1 MGKPGH
7 GGPTLQFLGATD
19 TVTGSKFLLKTPESN
34 WMVDCGLF
42 QGVKEHR
49 LRNWAPLPLAAKDL
63 TGVLLTH
70 AHIDHSGYIPLLVK
84 NGFRGRV
91 FASEPTVELCKILLP
106 DSGYLQEEDA
116 KYATKKGFSKH
127 STALPLYTYADAIHS
142 LGHFQAIPNG
152 DVVKLG
158 DGMSVQLTKAGHIL
172 GARFLQVTVQNGSR
186 NRILFAGDIG
196 RYDSIIA
203 NSPTPIYETDYLV
216 LESTYGDRTHPVEDI
231 FTRMANIINETAK
244 EGGKVLIPAFAVGRT
259 QDILFILKKLCETNR
274 IPADIPIYL
283 NTPLGID
290 ATSIYLRFAAEHRI
304 QNASGR
310 SLFQAPNIYYVHDM
324 EASKRL
330 NTMEGPAIIIAGSG
344 MITGGRILHHL
355 KAYAGDPTTRLII
368 VGYQADGTRGRALLD
383 GGKSIKIHGQPISV
397 RCKIEHIDSLSA
409 HGDVEDIMRWLKQ
422 FNHPP
427 RQTFMVH
434 GEPKSSQALAEH
446 IRDVLH
452 WPVYIPKYLETV
464 TL

>member
-1 MGKPGH
+1 MGKPVH

-19 TVTGSKFLLKTPESN
+19 TVTGSKFLLKTAESN

-42 QGVKEHR
+42 QGIKEHR

-70 AHIDHSGYIPLLVK
+70 AHIDHSGYIPLLIK

-127 STALPLYTYADAIHS
+127 NTALPLYTYADAIHS
-142 LGHFQAIPNG
+142 LGYFQAIPNG
-152 DVVKLG
+152 DVVKL
-158 DGMSVQLTKAGHIL
+158 DNAMSVQLVKAGHIL
-172 GARFLQVTVQNGSR
+172 GARFLQVNVQNGGQH
-186 NRILFAGDIG
+186 RILFAGDIG
-196 RYDSIIA
+196 RYDSLIA
-203 NSPTPIYETDYLV
+203 NSPSPIAETDYLV
-216 LESTYGDRTHPVEDI
+216 MESTYGDRSHPVEDI
-231 FTRMANIINETAK
+231 FTRMADIINAAVK
-244 EGGKVLIPAFAVGRT
+244 DGGKVLIPAFAVGRT
-259 QDILFILKKLCETNR
+259 QDILFILKKLCETGR
-274 IPADIPIYL
+274 IPHDIPIYL

-290 ATSIYLRFAAEHRI
+290 ATSIYLRFSSEHRI
-304 QNASGR
+304 HNGGGK

-330 NTMEGPAIIIAGSG
+330 NAMEGPAIIIAGSG

-355 KAYAGDPTTRLII
+355 KAYAGDPTTRLVI

-383 GGKSIKIHGQPISV
+383 GAKSIKIHGQPISV
-397 RCKIEHIDSLSA
+397 RCKVEHIDSLSA
-409 HGDVEDIMRWLKQ
+409 HGDVDDIMKWLRQ
-422 FNHPP
+422 FNRPP
-427 RQTFMVH
+427 RQTFLVH

-464 TL
+464 SL

>member
-1 MGKPGH
+1 MGRPNH

-19 TVTGSKFLLKTPESN
+19 TVTGSKFLLKTQDSN

-42 QGVKEHR
+42 QGIKEHR
-49 LRNWAPLPLAAKDL
+49 LRNWAPLPMAAKDL
-63 TGVLLTH
+63 SGVLLTH
-70 AHIDHSGYIPLLVK
+70 AHIDHSGYIPLLIK

-116 KYATKKGFSKH
+116 KYATRKGFSKH
-127 STALPLYTYADAIHS
+127 GTALPLYTYADAIHA
-142 LGHFQAIPNG
+142 LNYFQAIPNG
-152 DVVKLG
+152 NVVKL
-158 DGMSVQLTKAGHIL
+158 DDTTSVQLVKAGHIL
-172 GARFLQVTVQNGSR
+172 GARFLQVTIQNGSR
-186 NRILFAGDIG
+186 YRILFAGDIG
-196 RYDSIIA
+196 RYDSLIA
-203 NSPTPIYETDYLV
+203 NSPTPIAETDYLI
-216 LESTYGDRTHPVEDI
+216 LESTYGDRSHPEEDVFSRI
-231 FTRMANIINETAK
+231 AAIVNDAVK

-259 QDILFILKKLCETNR
+259 QDILYILKKLCETKR
-274 IPADIPIYL
+274 IPYDIPIYL

-290 ATSIYLRFAAEHRI
+290 ATSIYLRFASEHRI
-304 QNASGR
+304 HNGHGQ

-330 NTMEGPAIIIAGSG
+330 NSAEGPAIIIAGSG

-355 KAYAGDPTTRLII
+355 KAYAGDPASHLII

-383 GGKSIKIHGQPISV
+383 GAKSIKIHGQPISV
-397 RCKIEHIDSLSA
+397 RCKIDHIDSLSA
-409 HGDVEDIMRWLKQ
+409 HGDVDDIMQWLRQ
-422 FNHPP
+422 FSRPP
-427 RQTFMVH
+427 RQTFLVH
-434 GEPKSSQALAEH
+434 GEPKSSHALAEH